1 MPEHSEHGVV
11 VGVDGSEAA
20 LRAVRWAAKQAHR
33 RHAELT
39 LVHAIDDEALSHPR
53 PIPTRENLTEMIRQR
68 GHRLLRKAR
77 DAAKEVAPDVPVSS
91 VLLHERPVM
100 ALKTASEN
108 ADLLV
113 LGTEGLRPL
122 GRVLVGSVSIAL
134 AARAACPV
142 ALVRPHVADEMPPET
157 GPVVVGVDG
166 TRASEAALALAFEE
180 ASWRRTGLIALHCW
194 DDAFLSAVFEETR
207 WTLDRSDIEERE
219 QEVLAERLAG
229 WQEKYPDVRVE
240 REVVRGR
247 PADELLKHAD
257 RAQLLVVGSRGR
269 GGVAGMLLGSTSQA
283 VMSYALC
290 PVIVARE
297 AGDRDR

>member
-1 MPEHSEHGVV
+1 MPEKSGHGVV
-11 VGVDGSEAA
+11 VGVDGSESAT
-20 LRAVRWAAKQAHR
+20 RAVRWAAEQARR

-39 LVHAIDDEALSHPR
+39 LVHAIDDESLSHPR
-53 PIPTRENLTEMIRQR
+53 PMPTREDLAEMIRMR

-77 DAAKEVAPDVPVSS
+77 DVAREVAPEVGVTLD
-91 VLLHERPVM
+91 LRHERPVQ
-100 ALKTASEN
+100 ALKDAAEN

-134 AARAACPV
+134 AAKAACPV
-142 ALVRPHVADEMPPET
+142 ALIRPHVAEDDAPHD

-180 ASWRRTGLIALHCW
+180 ASWRRTGLVALHCW
-194 DDAFLSAVFEETR
+194 DDAFLSAVFEETHWSLER
-207 WTLDRSDIEERE
+207 ADIEEGE
-219 QEVLAERLAG
+219 HEVLAERLAG
-229 WQEKYPDVRVE
+229 WKEKYPDVRVD
-240 REVVRGR
+240 RIVVRGR
-247 PADELLKHAD
+247 PADELLKYAD
-257 RAQLLVVGSRGR
+257 RAQLLIVGSRGR

-297 AGDRDR
+297 AGDR

>member
-1 MPEHSEHGVV
+1 MPENSGHRVV
-11 VGVDGSEAA
+11 VGVDGSESAI
-20 LRAVRWAAKQAHR
+20 RAVRWAAEQAHR

-39 LVHAIDDEALSHPR
+39 LVHAIDDESLSHPR
-53 PIPTRENLTEMIRQR
+53 PMPTREDLSGMIRMR
-68 GHRLLRKAR
+68 GHRLLREAR
-77 DAAKEVAPDVPVSS
+77 DTAREIAPDVHVT
-91 VLLHERPVM
+91 LDLRHERPVQ
-100 ALKTASEN
+100 ALKDAAEN

-142 ALVRPHVADEMPPET
+142 ALIRPHIAEADTPED
-157 GPVVVGVDG
+157 GPVVVGIDG
-166 TRASEAALALAFEE
+166 TRTSEAALALAFEE
-180 ASWRRTGLIALHCW
+180 ASWRQTELVALHCW
-194 DDAFLSAVFEETR
+194 DDVFLSVVFEETH
-207 WTLDRSDIEERE
+207 WSLERSEIEESAN
-219 QEVLAERLAG
+219 EVLAERLAG
-229 WQEKYPDVRVE
+229 WREKYPDVRVH

-247 PADELLKHAD
+247 PADELLKRAD

-297 AGDRDR
+297 TADR